1 LAFLKKFQNSL
12 KKIVLDEDL
21 EDEGFSQE
29 NISYTEEDLERKFQ
43 EGYKAAKKELEAKE
57 VAEAKK
63 ELAAKKVADVK
74 EIKENEDGL
83 GNIKLG
89 PKGIYTEDS
98 INLSMK
104 SSILFIEDDRDMR
117 DLVAG
122 HLAHSGFD
130 VQTAEDGIQ
139 GQALALKYSPD
150 LILLDLMLPN
160 VDGLTLCQRLR
171 RDERTSNIP
180 TLMITALGGLKDKVT
195 GFSSGADDYITK
207 PFDLEELH
215 VRIKA
220 LLRKTNRAQLN
231 SSNQQEIL
239 NYGPLTLVPERFEA
253 IWFESPVRL
262 THLEFEL
269 LHCLLQR
276 HGQTVSPALILKEVW
291 GYEPDDDI
299 ETIRVHI
306 RHLRT
311 KLEPD
316 PRKPIY
322 IKTVYGAGYC
332 INLPS
337 RA

>member
-1 LAFLKKFQNSL
+1 M
-12 KKIVLDEDL
+12 KI
-21 EDEGFSQE
+21 
-29 NISYTEEDLERKFQ
+29 
-43 EGYKAAKKELEAKE
+43 
-57 VAEAKK
+57 
-63 ELAAKKVADVK
+63 
-74 EIKENEDGL
+74 
-83 GNIKLG
+83 
-89 PKGIYTEDS
+89 
-98 INLSMK
+98 
-104 SSILFIEDDRDMR
+104 SILLIEDDRDMR
-117 DLVAG
+117 ELVAG
-122 HLAHSGFD
+122 HLEHSGFD
-130 VQTAEDGIQ
+130 VQKAEDGIK
-139 GQALALKYSPD
+139 GQALALQYTPD
-150 LILLDLMLPN
+150 LILLDLMLPS

-180 TLMITALGGLKDKVT
+180 ILMITALGGLKDKVT
-195 GFSSGADDYITK
+195 GFNSGADDYITK

-220 LLRKTNRAQLN
+220 LLRRTKRAHLN
-231 SSNQQEIL
+231 STNQQEIL

-253 IWFESPVRL
+253 IWFEAPVRL

-299 ETIRVHI
+299 ETIRVHV

-332 INLPS
+332 LELPNGEKIDIASQEFSESKNSNLMNTVID
-337 RA
+337 